1 MSGLTNVIPLGWL
14 SSCRGVGGRIVGSH
28 SLGSVILPMASWRA
42 ISSFFFALP
51 LFGVPAVDFVLLGVG
66 GFILVVLL
74 LTLRVEA
81 IWRAV
86 PSFFFPLLS
95 FGVLRTDLML
105 LDVDSFVLVVLLLT
119 LLVEESWRA
128 VPSFFFPLLSFGV
141 LLTDLM
147 AEATSTSEREF
158 SWTVRFHRATIVVL
172 FVGLMLSIQC
182 EKWCNLRRKCQR
194 QNVNR
199 SNYGANCRSSD
210 TFR

>member
-1 MSGLTNVIPLGWL
+1 MEIRMSGLTNVIPLGWL

-66 GFILVVLL
+66 GFVLIFLL

-81 IWRAV
+81 I
-86 PSFFFPLLS
+86 
-95 FGVLRTDLML
+95 
-105 LDVDSFVLVVLLLT
+105 
-119 LLVEESWRA
+119 WRA

-194 QNVNR
+194 QKEIWKFR
-199 SNYGANCRSSD
+199 SERSAICAGLWCELSLK
-210 TFR
+210 RYLSVMNWV